1 MSFGAFIALVSV
13 SIHIRPGGDS
23 RNGTIGDAGDRY
35 CWLRELLLAKTLSYL
50 FHLFRDLSLLIT
62 ILSFHSMHECR
73 ILHYLLSIRL
83 ASERPYRVLSNLFI
97 LKPEVH
103 RPRPRP
109 ILLHLQHPRPHPA
122 PPLSYYYN

>member
-1 MSFGAFIALVSV
+1 MSFCAFIALVRV
-13 SIHIRPGGDS
+13 SIRIRPGGDS
-23 RNGTIGDAGDRY
+23 RNETIGDADDRY
-35 CWLRELLLAKTLSYL
+35 CRLRELLLHSCKTLSYL
-50 FHLFRDLSLLIT
+50 FHLFRDLSLT